1 MFGAIEETD
10 DEAPELAGTGEL
22 LLQASDVSLMVG
34 FGGHTV
40 MKRNGSL
47 LRQPPT

>member
-1 MFGAIEETD
+1 MFSAIEETD
-10 DEAPELAGTGEL
+10 DEATELAGTGQL
-22 LLQASDVSLMVG
+22 LLQASDVSLFIR

-47 LRQPPT
+47 LRQPPA